1 MVYTFDEKKIKS
13 KLVKLRKE
21 NKDTQETFA
30 KKLSAKMGGI
40 EISRTTVATW
50 ETDKNQTVPKYD
62 YLINICNMY
71 DCDVNY
77 FFEDDSVKSKEIK
90 EVADLLH
97 ISEKSVEILK
107 DNSNYGNML
116 DCLINN
122 DSFDSFVNR
131 INQLTAYSV
140 VDDAITTV
148 FTESYCKKL
157 KQFFDEYYFSEFPM
171 EVSKENFRKFLLTK
185 ISSNKFN
192 PEKYIE
198 RKFLEEGKNCVY
210 NQCDDFSALSKLEK
224 YDLIINFI
232 SDVGYDHFD
241 AKKKVENSEFRLQ
254 GIMSLFIKDVIEKL
268 TKFLKPL
275 ISFIF
280 PEIKNNKKISK
291 EISMNIIA
299 NILGLGNASTPLGLK
314 AMESMQKENND
325 KSRLSDSMAM
335 FILINTASLQIIP
348 TTVISIRSSLGSQE
362 PAKIII
368 AVWIA
373 TIAAF
378 TTAIISGKILVK
390 KM

>member
-71 DCDVNY
+71 DCDVNH

-107 DNSNYGNML
+107 DNSNYGAML

-131 INQLTAYSV
+131 INQLTVYSV
-140 VDDAITTV
+140 VDDAITTI

-157 KQFFDEYYFSEFPM
+157 KQFFDEYYYSEFPM

-198 RKFLEEGKNCVY
+198 RNFLEEGKNCVY
-210 NQCDDFSALSKLEK
+210 NQCDDFSALPKLEK

-241 AKKKVENSEFRLQ
+241 GKKKVENSEFRLQ
-254 GIMSLFIKDVIEKL
+254 GIMSLFIKDIIEKESN
-268 TKFLKPL
+268 KIRENLK
-275 ISFIF
+275 
-280 PEIKNNKKISK
+280 KKATGS
-291 EISMNIIA
+291 
-299 NILGLGNASTPLGLK
+299 
-314 AMESMQKENND
+314 
-325 KSRLSDSMAM
+325 
-335 FILINTASLQIIP
+335 IN
-348 TTVISIRSSLGSQE
+348 
-362 PAKIII
+362 
-368 AVWIA
+368 
-373 TIAAF
+373 
-378 TTAIISGKILVK
+378 
-390 KM
+390 